1 MFFRI
6 WFRQR
11 LVAGCAGTAGT
22 LAALPLAFVLC
33 LLGIDG
39 WILLLL
45 CIALFF
51 WGIRICGYT
60 ERELGIQDY
69 GGIVWDEIVAMLLV
83 LSLIPFKWSWWLAAF
98 VIFRLFDALKPWP
111 IKWFDRRIHGGL
123 GIMLDGFDC
132 GCDDLDGLRPVLLD
146 CVMRFSVSTL
156 CKNRAD
162 TPELSGLK

>member
-1 MFFRI
+1 MLVGHRRLDIAFI
-6 WFRQR
+6 VYR
-11 LVAGCAGTAGT
+11 LV
-22 LAALPLAFVLC
+22 
-33 LLGIDG
+33 
-39 WILLLL
+39 
-45 CIALFF
+45 F

-123 GIMLDGFDC
+123 GIMLD
-132 GCDDLDGLRPVLLD
+132 DLIAAAMTLMVLGL
-146 CVMRFSVSTL
+146 FYWI
-156 CKNRAD
+156 A
-162 TPELSGLK
+162 

>member
-1 MFFRI
+1 MAERKPTFSWLLHKPLCFLG
-6 WFRQR
+6 FGFGSG
-11 LVAGCAGTAGT
+11 LSPVAPGTAGT

-83 LSLIPFKWSWWLAAF
+83 LSLIPFKWSWWLSMRVLTGCSGRPKRSTSSSCMALICCTVSQTAR
-98 VIFRLFDALKPWP
+98 RL
-111 IKWFDRRIHGGL
+111 
-123 GIMLDGFDC
+123 
-132 GCDDLDGLRPVLLD
+132 
-146 CVMRFSVSTL
+146 
-156 CKNRAD
+156 
-162 TPELSGLK
+162 